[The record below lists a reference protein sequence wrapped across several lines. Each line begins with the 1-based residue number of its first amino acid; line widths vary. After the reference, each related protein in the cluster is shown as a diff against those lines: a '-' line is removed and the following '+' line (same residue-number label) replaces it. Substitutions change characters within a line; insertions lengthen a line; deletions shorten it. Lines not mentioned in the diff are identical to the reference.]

1 MQWSKT
7 AIGWINLISY
17 IQNKMNNVIVYLAH
31 NIYSAVFIISSYQS
45 MPTKSNF
52 EAKYSCQQ
60 EI

>member
-1 MQWSKT
+1 
-7 AIGWINLISY
+7 
-17 IQNKMNNVIVYLAH
+17 MNNVIVYLAH